1 MAMEKFQRGHPAPER
16 TRNRSGTMTGDKAI
30 AKKRSSL
37 GKAAGGFQS
46 RFLASLRSKKK
57 NDADEE
63 LAPNLSRYV
72 LYPLDPWDATDHRN
86 TAHFWMH
93 YFDYRRS
100 STSTCCASYV
110 SRICSL

>member
-1 MAMEKFQRGHPAPER
+1 
-16 TRNRSGTMTGDKAI
+16 MTGDKAI

-63 LAPNLSRYV
+63 LAPNPSRYV
-72 LYPLDPWDATDHRN
+72 LYPLDP
-86 TAHFWMH
+86 
-93 YFDYRRS
+93 
-100 STSTCCASYV
+100 
-110 SRICSL
+110 

>member
-63 LAPNLSRYV
+63 LVPNPSRYV
-72 LYPLDPWDATDHRN
+72 LYPLDP
-86 TAHFWMH
+86 
-93 YFDYRRS
+93 
-100 STSTCCASYV
+100 
-110 SRICSL
+110 